1 MGTSANGGITPAKLT
16 RFVTL
21 DLLRAASGLAIEAG
35 WATTHLMMYPLGLFS
50 ASSPIAGGGRHDL
63 RGLSPEQRGL
73 LHHGV
78 EAAET
83 PILLVH
89 GLIDNH
95 AIFTV
100 MDRALRRRGFQ
111 TLATYDYCLFTQ
123 NIPRA
128 AQRLGEAIEQLSA
141 TTGYERIH
149 VIGHSLG
156 GLIARYFVQ
165 RLGGDRR
172 VHSLVTL
179 GTPHQGTQL
188 AWAASLLPLVRQLT
202 PGSPVIRELAE
213 PALGCRTRFIAFFS
227 DIDHLVVPGRY
238 ARIDH
243 PDLNVQNIA
252 APGVGHLSMP
262 NNRRIAFTIAQA
274 LCELAPAGASS
285 AP

>member
-1 MGTSANGGITPAKLT
+1 MGALSPARLT
-16 RFVTL
+16 RLVTL

-35 WATTHLMMYPLGLFS
+35 WATAHLMMYPLGLFS
-50 ASSPIAGGGRHDL
+50 ASSPIVGAPGATISG
-63 RGLSPEQRGL
+63 GLSPEQRGL
-73 LHHGV
+73 FHHGV

-89 GLIDNH
+89 GIIDNH

-111 TLATYDYCLFTQ
+111 TLATYDYGLFTQ

-128 AQRLGEAIEQLSA
+128 ALRLGEAIEQLSA
-141 TTGYERIH
+141 ATGYERIH

-165 RLGGDRR
+165 RLGGDSR
-172 VHSLVTL
+172 VHTLVTL

-213 PALGCRTRFIAFFS
+213 PAPGCRTRFIAFFS
-227 DIDHLVVPGRY
+227 DIDHLVVPGRN

-252 APGVGHLSMP
+252 ALGVGHLSMP
-262 NNRRIAFTIAQA
+262 NNGRIAFTIAQA
-274 LCELAPAGASS
+274 LYELDPAGASS